1 MIALG
6 LGHHNL
12 RKIPCDEA
20 FRMDVA
26 KLAAAVAADRA
37 AGRLPIAVVATL
49 GTTSSTSVDPAGA
62 IADVARREGMWLH
75 VDAAY
80 AGNAAVCPE
89 YRALLAGWERADSI
103 VFNPH
108 KWLFTPVDCS
118 LLYVRDVEE
127 LRAAFSLVPEYL
139 RTPEQGV
146 TNLMDFGVQLGRRF
160 RALKLWMVIRR
171 FGAEG
176 IRERIRLHC
185 ALGRE
190 FAEWV
195 RNAPG
200 FEVMAPV
207 PFSVV
212 CFRATPQGTPEA
224 PDAANERLL
233 SRVNES
239 GEVFLSHTRLHGR
252 FVLRLAVGNL
262 RTTRER
268 VERAWALIREATA
281 S

>member
-1 MIALG
+1 
-6 LGHHNL
+6 
-12 RKIPCDEA
+12 
-20 FRMDVA
+20 
-26 KLAAAVAADRA
+26 
-37 AGRLPIAVVATL
+37 
-49 GTTSSTSVDPAGA
+49 VDPVGA
-62 IADVARREGMWLH
+62 IADVARRAGTWLH

-146 TNLMDFGVQLGRRF
+146 TNLMDYGVQLGRRF
-160 RALKLWMVIRR
+160 RALKLWMVVRA

-176 IRERIRLHC
+176 IRERIRAHC
-185 ALGRE
+185 SLGTE
-190 FAEWV
+190 FAGWV
-195 RNAPG
+195 RTASG

-212 CFRATPQGTPEA
+212 CFRATPAGTAEEQ
-224 PDAANERLL
+224 DALNERILE
-233 SRVNES
+233 RVNAS
-239 GEVFLSHTRLHGR
+239 GELFLSHTRLRGR

-262 RTTRER
+262 RTTRAH
-268 VERAWALIREATA
+268 VERAWSLIREAAAA